1 MVAVLAN
8 GAVRQGPLPTASG
21 LQLPKCGFI
30 IASNVL
36 RSASPGEV
44 SSSDD
49 DDGACSGS
57 TSERDSS
64 RPVHKRQR
72 LSHLT
77 IEEKVLRRKLK
88 NRVAAQTARDRKKD
102 RMTKLEQQVERLL
115 AQNRQ
120 LADENRQLKERAAC
134 LLSANAHLQQRLAN
148 EEGKAN
154 LSQEVGS
161 GNTDSCRL
169 LESAELEHCAPLQQR
184 QAWTTVFLTCH
195 LHWSLLVTLLWLSWT
210 FWILSSKPLL
220 HPIGHSHRH
229 LTPLPP
235 KVATRSQVRR
245 MNCAKIRKVR
255 WAYRPPP

>member
-1 MVAVLAN
+1 MVVVMANDAVL
-8 GAVRQGPLPTASG
+8 QGPLPTAPG
-21 LQLPKCGFI
+21 LQLPSGFI

-36 RSASPGEV
+36 RTASPGAA
-44 SSSDD
+44 SSSED
-49 DDGACSGS
+49 DDGEYSGS
-57 TSERDSS
+57 MSERESS

-77 IEEKVLRRKLK
+77 IEEKVMRRKLK
-88 NRVAAQTARDRKKD
+88 NRVAAQTARDRKKA

-120 LADENRQLKERAAC
+120 LADENRQLEERAAC
-134 LLSANAHLQQRLAN
+134 LLSANAHLQRRLAN

-184 QAWTTVFLTCH
+184 QAWTTAFPICH
-195 LHWSLLVTLLWLSWT
+195 LHQTLLASLLWLSWI
-210 FWILSSKPLL
+210 FWILSSKPL
-220 HPIGHSHRH
+220 HPIGYSHRH

-235 KVATRSQVRR
+235 KVATRSQVQRST
-245 MNCAKIRKVR
+245 CSKIRKVR